1 MNGFCHKISGTGLS
15 LLAVD
20 GLFIAVNSSNSDLKA
35 KADFL
40 IQHLG
45 IMNENHFMLAP
56 AIGLM
61 CAAFFGFTLP
71 DIDQQEWFPL
81 PHRSITH
88 SFYFLM
94 LLSLIAFKYP
104 VFWGVVFGATTH
116 LILDSF
122 SYAGVCW
129 FLPFSGYVRYTGGAF
144 VKKGHKLQIYR
155 SNSIEEKMIA
165 GGILVLS
172 LIVTFFTFKPL
183 FLK

>member
-1 MNGFCHKISGTGLS
+1 MNGFCHKVSGTGLS

-20 GLFIAVNSSNSDLKA
+20 GLFVATNSSNVDLKA

-45 IMNENHFMLAP
+45 VMNEKSFMLVP

-61 CAAFFGFTLP
+61 VATFIGFTLP

-88 SFYFLM
+88 SFYFLV
-94 LLSLIAFKYP
+94 LLSLIALKYSIL
-104 VFWGVVFGATTH
+104 WGVVFGATTH
-116 LILDSF
+116 LVLDSF
-122 SYAGVCW
+122 SYAGVSW
-129 FLPFSGYVRYTGGAF
+129 FFPFSGYVRYTGGAF
-144 VKKGHKLQIYR
+144 VKKGHKLQLYR

-165 GGILVLS
+165 GGILIVS
-172 LIVTFFTFKPL
+172 LIVTFLTFKPL